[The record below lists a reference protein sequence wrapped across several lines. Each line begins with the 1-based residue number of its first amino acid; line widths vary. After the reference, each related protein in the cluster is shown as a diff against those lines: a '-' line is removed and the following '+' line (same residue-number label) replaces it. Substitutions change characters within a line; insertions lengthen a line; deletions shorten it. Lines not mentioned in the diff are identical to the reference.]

1 MSALAC
7 RYASEEILMI
17 LYNVAG
23 RDQEERGGPLESILD
38 EEPRPYRDVSL
49 G

>member
-7 RYASEEILMI
+7 RYASEDIRTI

-23 RDQEERGGPLESILD
+23 RDQEKPASISIGG
-38 EEPRPYRDVSL
+38 VQ
-49 G
+49 

>member
-7 RYASEEILMI
+7 RYASEDIRMI

-23 RDQEERGGPLESILD
+23 RDQKEPANAFVGGA
-38 EEPRPYRDVSL
+38 R
-49 G
+49 

>member
-7 RYASEEILMI
+7 RYASEEIRII

-23 RDQEERGGPLESILD
+23 RNQEEPANAFVGGA
-38 EEPRPYRDVSL
+38 R
-49 G
+49 